1 MTIERAGATISL
13 LSTAKIMGTRKI
25 SISKAADSNANN
37 PKQLQVVGSQKP
49 KMRLPPKHTGPTSS
63 SKNEIPSITVRL
75 DNKPPAHK

>member
-1 MTIERAGATISL
+1 MSN
-13 LSTAKIMGTRKI
+13 
-25 SISKAADSNANN
+25 SKATEFNASN
-37 PKQLQVVGSQKP
+37 PKQLQVAGSQKP